1 MSLCVLNSKCN
12 QSLRGTSVCHPLYSS
27 PNLYPASSIF
37 PPFPPPVSSECCK
50 HTHTTKPTMTH
61 KNQHSISPAHPLSF
75 FFSLSPG
82 LQGFHS
88 SLAFLIYD
96 SCTVCLSVVHHPPPP
111 SFLYS
116 VVALLLL
123 IAKMEIRAGTI
134 DGSFAWQQRQRCSI
148 ISEDNNN
155 SSGSRNWMR
164 CAQGNATWWQG
175 LRDQKACKSKRW
187 CEGTRTDLLGWWW
200 KSSGK

>member
-61 KNQHSISPAHPLSF
+61 KNQHSISPAHPLPF
-75 FFSLSPG
+75 FISLSRTPG
-82 LQGFHS
+82 FPFIS
-88 SLAFLIYD
+88 
-96 SCTVCLSVVHHPPPP
+96 CLSHLWQLHRLPVCCAPP
-111 SFLYS
+111 SSSIFPLYCGGT
-116 VVALLLL
+116 A

-175 LRDQKACKSKRW
+175 LRDQNTCESKRG
-187 CEGTRTDLLGWWW
+187 CEGTRSDLLGRWW
-200 KSSGK
+200 KGSEK